1 MRYIDESMTIL
12 EICEKY
18 PESIEFL
25 ESKGFKNLSNETMKN
40 MLGKLSLKNA
50 LLTKKV
56 NVETFIEML
65 NEYVT
70 QNRESTDITM
80 KKNNIVDEEITVMG
94 LLPCPIRIPLLE
106 GFTKFLEENP
116 DIKVCKVNVDEEQQ
130 LAIKYGVMSIPTLL
144 VFKGGELVNQSVG
157 VIPKEEV
164 LNLIK

>member
-116 DIKVCKVNVDEEQQ
+116 DSYKELINYNFSLLKDDYYSG
-130 LAIKYGVMSIPTLL
+130 KYLSERVHECID
-144 VFKGGELVNQSVG
+144 KY
-157 VIPKEEV
+157 I
-164 LNLIK
+164 

>member
-25 ESKGFKNLSNETMKN
+25 ESKGFKNLSNETIKN
-40 MLGKLSLKNA
+40 MLGKLTLKNA

-56 NVETFIEML
+56 NVETFMEML

-116 DIKVCKVNVDEEQQ
+116 EYEIRKINLLKFGEN
-130 LAIKYGVMSIPTLL
+130 AKKKKKKY
-144 VFKGGELVNQSVG
+144 LVNDKFLQVYQNDETDG
-157 VIPKEEV
+157 FFICK
-164 LNLIK
+164 IGKK

>member
-80 KKNNIVDEEITVMG
+80 KKNNIVDEEITVKIG
-94 LLPCPIRIPLLE
+94 RAH
-106 GFTKFLEENP
+106 
-116 DIKVCKVNVDEEQQ
+116 V
-130 LAIKYGVMSIPTLL
+130 
-144 VFKGGELVNQSVG
+144 
-157 VIPKEEV
+157 
-164 LNLIK
+164 

>member
-25 ESKGFKNLSNETMKN
+25 ESKGFKNLSNETIKN
-40 MLGKLSLKNA
+40 MLGKLTLKNA

-56 NVETFIEML
+56 NVETFMEML

-116 DIKVCKVNVDEEQQ
+116 DIKVKYELKAASAGLDWLKDDVIKANHPEK
-130 LAIKYGVMSIPTLL
+130 LADIFISDRK
-144 VFKGGELVNQSVG
+144 SV
-157 VIPKEEV
+157 V
-164 LNLIK
+164 